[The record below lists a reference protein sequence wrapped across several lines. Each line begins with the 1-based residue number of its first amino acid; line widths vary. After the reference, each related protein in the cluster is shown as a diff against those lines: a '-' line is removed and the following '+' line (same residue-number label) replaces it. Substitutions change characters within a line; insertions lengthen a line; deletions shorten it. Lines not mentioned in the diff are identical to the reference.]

1 MVVLVS
7 TQGGFHLNS
16 SEPYE
21 TLADGVFVSKLKGQS
36 LQEYIVACHDY
47 CTLHHILCEECPR
60 MINAAKIVLEKSICT
75 LSSVFQ
81 AAFPGVTYTAHNAK
95 RRLLQLPLAAIRVH
109 EASSGRSA
117 VHLME
122 YMVGI
127 NYIKVAHHV
136 LANMLHLF
144 LD

>member
-1 MVVLVS
+1 
-7 TQGGFHLNS
+7 
-16 SEPYE
+16 
-21 TLADGVFVSKLKGQS
+21 
-36 LQEYIVACHDY
+36 
-47 CTLHHILCEECPR
+47 

-127 NYIKVAHHV
+127 NYIKVAHFINACACQHATPV
-136 LANMLHLF
+136 LGLTKVEFKQILSCSE
-144 LD
+144 